1 MGGSYSALAVVVIRT
16 LVALLLGFGR
26 HARDARVLLVVQ
38 PGTTA
43 FNLGAVFVLVSVL
56 FYALMAV
63 RVLSRT
69 GAGNVRQP

>member
-16 LVALLLGFGR
+16 LVALLLGFAG
-26 HARDARVLLVVQ
+26 VLLVVQ